1 MAEGSISWFETEVP
15 DVARAQQFYGA
26 VLPWTFHPMEG
37 MEDGYLIAEVAGQGI
52 GAVLKSD
59 AAEPSGRATR
69 LYFDVDDLEDTLARV
84 GPAGGTVQQER
95 MEVPGGS
102 WIGAALDPFGNRIG
116 FVTTNTAK

>member
-1 MAEGSISWFETEVP
+1 MAEGSFSWFEMEVP

-26 VLPWTFHPMEG
+26 VYPWTFRPMEG
-37 MEDGYLIAEVAGQGI
+37 MEDGYVIVQVEGLGI
-52 GAVLKSD
+52 GALLKSD
-59 AAEPSGRATR
+59 AAEPSGRAIR
-69 LYFDVDDLEDTLARV
+69 LYFDVDDLEDRLARV
-84 GPAGGTVQQER
+84 GPAGGTVEQER